1 LAAAAVVIVAPAPTP
16 IPANTVN
23 VPSSIDATGSSD
35 ASSALN
41 SFIGS
46 VPDGSTIVFRAGGT
60 YRLDTGIYVSGR
72 NRLVFEG
79 NGATLRANGS
89 GASLLASPFAIDQG
103 NSYITIR
110 DFTITGNNPNTT
122 TLYNAGQENQFGVGV
137 WGSTNVEIANNTIS
151 HTWGD
156 GVYVSGNDTTHVSS
170 DSVWVHDNTFSYIGR
185 SGIALTAGSHVTVE
199 HNSFDRVGIHVFNI
213 EPDTAYQIDTF
224 DTFEDNTVGIYSLS
238 TNYVGYFFA
247 ADGAAG
253 STVHDVTVTGNTVV
267 GNPHGGYGGYAH
279 GLDTSVQVARRAN
292 ITFTNNSTS
301 TAAAG
306 PVLAFDHVDGVTVT
320 GNTQPLSSRSLTEF
334 TDCTGVVE
342 K

>member
-1 LAAAAVVIVAPAPTP
+1 
-16 IPANTVN
+16 
-23 VPSSIDATGSSD
+23 VPSSVDASGSSD
-35 ASSALN
+35 ASAALN

-60 YRLDTGIYVSGR
+60 YRLDHGILVT
-72 NRLVFEG
+72 NRHNLVFEG

-89 GASLLASPFAIDQG
+89 GSTLRDSPFAIDQG

-110 DFTITGNNPNTT
+110 NFTITGNNPNTT
-122 TLYNAGQENQFGVGV
+122 TLYTAGQEGQYGVGV

-156 GVYVSGNDTTHVSS
+156 GIYVSGNDTTHASS
-170 DSVWVHDNTFSYIGR
+170 DSVWVHDNAFSYIGR

-213 EPDTAYQIDTF
+213 EPDTAYQVNTF
-224 DTFEDNTVGIYSLS
+224 DTFQNNTVGSYSVS
-238 TNYVGYFFA
+238 TSYVGYFFA

-253 STVHDVTVTGNTVV
+253 STTHDVTVTGNTVA
-267 GNPHGGYGGYAH
+267 GNPHGGYGGYPR
-279 GLDTSVQVARRAN
+279 GLDTTVQVARRAN
-292 ITFTNNSTS
+292 ITFTNNSTA

-320 GNTQPLSSRSLTEF
+320 GNTQPLSSGVLAKF
-334 TDCTGVVE
+334 TDCTGVVHH
-342 K
+342 